1 MASIDIP
8 ARVKESVLN
17 VAPDAD
23 VILYGSRARG
33 DFEPESDWDFLVL
46 CRDGEERAVKN
57 AIHDAIVDLEFQI
70 GPQCDAWP
78 SISVFVHSRE
88 YWSRGVIQATPY
100 HREVSRDGKRL

>member
-8 ARVKESVLN
+8 AKVKESVLS

-23 VILYGSRARG
+23 VILYGSRVRG
-33 DFEPESDWDFLVL
+33 VFDPDSDWDFLVL
-46 CRDGEERAVKN
+46 CANGEDRAVKN
-57 AIHDAIVDLEFQI
+57 AIHDAVIDLEFEI
-70 GPQCDAWP
+70 GPLCDTWP

-88 YWSRGVIQATPY
+88 YWSRGVIRATPY

>member
-1 MASIDIP
+1 MEAIDIP
-8 ARVKESVLN
+8 AKVKDKVLG
-17 VAPDAD
+17 VAPDGE

-33 DFEPESDWDFLVL
+33 DFDADSDWDFLVL
-46 CRDGEERAVKN
+46 CNDGEDRSVKN
-57 AIHDAIVDLEFQI
+57 AIHDAVIDLEFEI

-100 HREVSRDGKRL
+100 HREVSRDGKRM